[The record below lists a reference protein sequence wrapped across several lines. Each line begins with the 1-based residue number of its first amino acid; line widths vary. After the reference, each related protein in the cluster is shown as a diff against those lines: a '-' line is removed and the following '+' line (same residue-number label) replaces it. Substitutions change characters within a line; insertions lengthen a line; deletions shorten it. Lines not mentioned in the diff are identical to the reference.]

1 MAPSHHDNFPVPI
14 EEVQSDADSV
24 CSDTGFQHHAG
35 VPSPAELEIRA
46 HLVANRLYVGSD
58 GDIRLPEIPANSAAD
73 IAHVATAVAP
83 AAQAVID
90 DLILAGSPHKT
101 SILNAALRKVLRDDA
116 RGRRKSI
123 VDGIASPKLSD
134 DQCDLTVASFRDLV
148 AEMLEGDADINTKV
162 LCHFI
167 YQVKRKLAKLPVPD
181 HLMPVVV
188 SRQQGVGKTTFV
200 KRLVKPMAELA
211 KSVLFSD
218 IADPRSIHVFRHTVL
233 VIDDM
238 EKLSPH
244 NIPIVK
250 NRITGEDVTGRGMR
264 SNRELSTQQRA
275 TFIGTS
281 NMSVAALVPDE
292 SGNRRFYEM
301 TFRANLAAGGNTEI
315 WNHINATDFQAL
327 WRSIDPFGPS
337 PLAAVRLE
345 IFGRGS
351 QSESKSSVHSWA
363 RRLDI
368 DSEAVGRVLQR
379 QGAPSLDLY
388 DLYCEQTQ
396 DAQTSVQIFGR
407 LMREATKDASVPFNW
422 PKRHARGFFFPLRG
436 K

>member
-1 MAPSHHDNFPVPI
+1 MAASHHDNLPVSI
-14 EEVQSDADSV
+14 DHVQLDADSV
-24 CSDTGFQHHAG
+24 SSDTNSQIYAG
-35 VPSPAELEIRA
+35 APNPAELEIRA
-46 HLVANRLYVGSD
+46 YLEANDLYVGSD
-58 GDIRLPEIPANSAAD
+58 GDIRLLEIPASSAAD
-73 IAHVATAVAP
+73 IATVATAAAP

-90 DLILAGSPHKT
+90 DLLLACSPHKT
-101 SILNAALRKVLRDDA
+101 KILNAALRKVLRDDG
-116 RGRRKSI
+116 RDRRKSI
-123 VDGIASPKLSD
+123 VDGIACPTQSD
-134 DQCDLTVASFRDLV
+134 RQCELTVASFRDLL
-148 AEMLEGDADINTKV
+148 AKMLDGDADINTKV

-167 YQVKRKLAKLPVPD
+167 YQVKRKLSKLPVPD
-181 HLMPVVV
+181 HLMPVIV

-200 KRLVKPMAELA
+200 NRLVEPMAELA

-233 VIDDM
+233 VVDDM
-238 EKLSPH
+238 EKLSAH
-244 NIPIVK
+244 NIPVVK

-301 TFRANLAAGGNTEI
+301 TFRANSAAAGNTGI
-315 WNHINATDFQAL
+315 WDDINATDFKAL
-327 WRSIDPFGPS
+327 WRSIDPFGAS
-337 PLAAVRLE
+337 PLADVRLE

-351 QSESKSSVHSWA
+351 QSESKSSVHSWS

-368 DSEAVGRVLQR
+368 DSEAVGRVLQP

-396 DAQTSVQIFGR
+396 DTQTSVQSFGR